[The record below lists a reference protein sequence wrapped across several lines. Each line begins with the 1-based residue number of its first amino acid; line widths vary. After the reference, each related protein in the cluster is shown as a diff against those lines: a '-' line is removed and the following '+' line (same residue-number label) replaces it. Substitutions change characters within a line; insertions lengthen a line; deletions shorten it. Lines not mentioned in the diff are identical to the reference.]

1 MATDASHSIPHLI
14 RTIDEV
20 RATVAS
26 ERQRGRRIGLV
37 PTMGALHAGHL
48 SLVEISN
55 QECDV
60 TIATIFVNPKQ
71 FSPNE
76 DLDKYPRTIERDL
89 ELLARLRVPF
99 VFAPLEEQIYPA
111 GFSTFVDP
119 PSVALPMEG
128 ESRPHHFRG
137 VATVVLKLFNLVQA
151 DVAYFGQK
159 DYQQTLV
166 IRRMVE
172 DLGIPITIRTCPII
186 REQDGLAMS
195 SRNCYLSPEERVQA
209 LAISRALRDARRL
222 VDSGERDADKIRST
236 LRHVLEQAAISKI
249 EYAQVVHQE
258 TLAELDH
265 IEDSAIALI
274 AVQVGKTRLIDNCLF
289 EYELNSN

>member
-1 MATDASHSIPHLI
+1 MATDASHPIPHLI
-14 RTIDEV
+14 STIDEL

-26 ERQRGRRIGLV
+26 ERQRGGRIGLV

-71 FSPNE
+71 FSPHE

-89 ELLARLRVPF
+89 ELLSRLRVPF
-99 VFAPLEEQIYPA
+99 VFAPMEEEIYPA

-119 PSVALPMEG
+119 PSVALPLEG
-128 ESRPHHFRG
+128 ELRLHHFRG

-159 DYQQTLV
+159 DYQQSLV

-172 DLGIPITIRTCPII
+172 DLGLPITIKICPII

-195 SRNCYLSPEERVQA
+195 SRNRYLSSAERLQA
-209 LAISRALRDARRL
+209 LAISRALDDARQL
-222 VDSGERDADKIRST
+222 VEAGERDANRLRNT
-236 LRHVLEQAAISKI
+236 LRQVLEQAAISKI
-249 EYAQVVHQE
+249 EYVQIVHPE
-258 TLAELDH
+258 TLDELDQ
-265 IEDSAIALI
+265 IGDAAIALI

-289 EYELNSN
+289 KYEENSN

>member
-1 MATDASHSIPHLI
+1 
-14 RTIDEV
+14 
-20 RATVAS
+20 
-26 ERQRGRRIGLV
+26 
-37 PTMGALHAGHL
+37 MGALHEGHL

-76 DLDKYPRTIERDL
+76 DLDNYPRTIERDL
-89 ELLARLRVPF
+89 ELLADLRVPF
-99 VFAPLEEQIYPA
+99 VFVPTEDQIYPA
-111 GFSTFVDP
+111 GFSTYVDP

-166 IRRMVE
+166 IRRMVD
-172 DLGIPITIRTCPII
+172 DLALPITIRVCPII

-195 SRNCYLSPEERVQA
+195 SRNRYLSPEERVQA
-209 LAISRALRDARRL
+209 VAISRALNEARQL
-222 VDSGERDADKIRST
+222 VESGERNADTLRST
-236 LRHVLEQAAISKI
+236 LHRVLEQAEISQI
-249 EYAQVVHQE
+249 EYVRVVHPE
-258 TLAELDH
+258 TLDDLDQ
-265 IEDSAIALI
+265 IGDVGIALI
-274 AVQVGKTRLIDNCLF
+274 AVQFGKTRLIDNCIF
-289 EYELNSN
+289 RYEQNGK